1 MLPLLSVLFQSNYW
15 YKFQRAEGGEEMEVV
30 VEEGNTM
37 EVDYIAGEEVGCE
50 VGEEV
55 DCKRRTKEGD
65 GQRDG
70 GRNGLQDKDGD
81 GL

>member
-1 MLPLLSVLFQSNYW
+1 
-15 YKFQRAEGGEEMEVV
+15 MEVV